1 MKKISVL
8 LLLLLFGFG
17 FVINAQKAP
26 SPVDKV
32 LKFSK
37 DKYDLGSLN
46 FKEKKTFYME
56 FTNISNKPVVIENV
70 MVGCGCTVA
79 EKPSAP
85 ILPGKTGKIKVG
97 YDGSSAPGSRF
108 ERDVTV
114 KVAGIT
120 EPKTV
125 MFTGTIDE

>member
-1 MKKISVL
+1 MKKISIL
-8 LLLLLFGFG
+8 FALFLLFSG
-17 FVINAQKAP
+17 ITAIAQSAP
-26 SPVDKV
+26 GPVDKV

-37 DKYDLGSLN
+37 AQYDLGKIKQN
-46 FKEKKTFYME
+46 EPTTFYMD

-85 ILPGKTGKIKVG
+85 VLPGKTGKIKVG
-97 YDGSSAPGSRF
+97 YNASAHGVF
-108 ERDVTV
+108 TKDVTV

-120 EPKTV
+120 DPKTILFV
-125 MFTGTIDE
+125 GETI